1 MILPDVYW
9 ADTYFGDDNVPAR
22 LFDIRASRG
31 CGWAFSA
38 LCVLVKQ
45 KEQKKCQILAIL
57 KNSFYLCS

>member
-1 MILPDVYW
+1 ME
-9 ADTYFGDDNVPAR
+9 
-22 LFDIRASRG
+22 SRG

-45 KEQKKCQILAIL
+45 KEQKKGQILAIL